1 MDAYLAIVSKRDEKQ
16 YADRPIPD
24 DVVRRILDAG
34 RLAGSATNRQPWR
47 FLVLESRD
55 VVERVAEMVY
65 APRNVLTA
73 TLVVAIATDRP
84 AAFDVG
90 RAAQNMMLAGWN
102 EGVTSSPNGTRDAEA
117 TRRELGL
124 GGDERVQTILSFG
137 YPASGRDAG
146 SRSPQEW
153 SRGARRKRLDDVVR
167 RL

>member
-1 MDAYLAIVSKRDEKQ
+1 MDAYLAIVSKRDDKQ
-16 YADRPIPD
+16 YVDRPIPD

-55 VVERVAEMVY
+55 VVERVAETVY

-73 TLVVAIATDRP
+73 KLVIAVVTGRP

-90 RAAQNMMLAGWN
+90 RAAQNMMLAAWN
-102 EGVTSSPNGTRDAEA
+102 DGVTSSPIGTRDAEVA
-117 TRRELGL
+117 RRELGL

-146 SRSPQEW
+146 SRTAEEW
-153 SRGARRKRLDDVVR
+153 SRRARRKALDEVVR